1 MRKNKFLKLSIPI
14 IIILI
19 SLAIYEHGYL
29 RLENEYLAIQESIS
43 LKTRTLQKYN
53 QLIAEKP
60 ELEKLIANLKD
71 TKKLEEN
78 KLIEGQTLSLAA
90 ASLQEMVKGIIIS
103 RGGTI
108 SSERVGKAED
118 LGNYKVISVSIDT
131 VIPDIRALTEVIYE
145 IETRTPH
152 LVIKE
157 IDARVRNYREP
168 RELIVKF
175 DVIAITSAKVS
186 GE

>member
-1 MRKNKFLKLSIPI
+1 MKKNKFLKFSIPI
-14 IIILI
+14 IIILVL
-19 SLAIYEHGYL
+19 LAIYEYGYL
-29 RLENEYLAIQESIS
+29 RLEDEYLATQESIG
-43 LKTRTLQKYN
+43 LKTKTLQKYN
-53 QLIAEKP
+53 QLISERP
-60 ELEKLIANLKD
+60 ELEKLFSTLKE

-118 LGNYKVISVSIDT
+118 LGNYKVISISIDT
-131 VIPDIRALTEVIYE
+131 VIPDTRALTEIIYE
-145 IETRTPH
+145 IESRTPY

-168 RELIVKF
+168 RELIVKL
-175 DVIAITSAKVS
+175 DVIALTSAKTS
-186 GE
+186 